1 MNKLFKVKPLIVAI
15 VSGLSAM
22 TVAGSAGATTDTL
35 VISNTSSDIQVSSGE
50 SYTSITVTDTGVIA
64 GANDGIYNN
73 GTITTITNNNL
84 LGAGY
89 YGIRSSGSI
98 GTINNLGTL
107 SSDRAYALYNTG
119 TIDALNNS
127 GTISAVWG
135 YTILNNGTINSIN
148 NSGTISAGT
157 TSSNVLN
164 NMGTIGSITNTGT
177 IKGDITSSSSL
188 DFIGGTGSTIGT
200 LTGYTA
206 DESTPVIGTINLS
219 SGDLTLSSG
228 NMLLNDNVTLSSGS
242 FNNTSANLY
251 ISNPITI
258 TGNYTQSASSSLNF
272 NVASDAVTTG
282 SLSSDSGYGRLI
294 VNGAVTLAS
303 GSSVNLV
310 SQGYAF
316 AAGQRYV
323 VIDASDAAN
332 TQYNEGT
339 LKYNASG
346 FTGTVKGS
354 ATTDSSSG
362 DKLLV
367 LNLSAAQTTTPTTP
381 TTPTTS
387 TTPTTPTTQ
396 SWEPTIGNAISS
408 LNGLQNYT
416 GVSNAGLLNLYNASL
431 AINSVGEANRVGEQL
446 SPGMNASAANAASTA
461 TFDMLNVIGSRISAT
476 QFAWR
481 NGKSG
486 IAAGDESLNNAVWG
500 QTFGGRANQ
509 GNTGEMSGYK
519 ATYGGLVLGAD
530 RAINDNWRLGGAL
543 SYTSTNIKGNSSFN
557 GSNAYVNS
565 WGLTAY
571 ASYLAPDWY
580 TNLYATAVTQRF
592 NTQRSVDLTGYSGIA
607 NGKFDGQ
614 QYAVKAEFG
623 YPLAVTQAF
632 TVTPLANLSYS
643 FMQQN
648 GYTES
653 NGNGAALRVDAAH
666 SDAIKSGLGAKFE
679 VTTST
684 PVGELTPYLQMLWYH
699 QYDNQ
704 PMKISSSYAAAI
716 DETGFTTR
724 GASPEK
730 DTGDFSVG
738 ATLVHSGTSSIT
750 AYYDISAAPHY
761 SNQSVSL
768 RFKQLF

>member
-1 MNKLFKVKPLIVAI
+1 MDKRFKVKPLMAAI
-15 VSGLSAM
+15 ASSLAAM
-22 TVAGSAGATTDTL
+22 TVASSAVAATDTL

-64 GANDGIYNN
+64 GLDDGIYNN

-89 YGIRSSGSI
+89 YGIRSSGDI
-98 GTINNLGTL
+98 GAINNLGTL

-119 TIDALNNS
+119 TIEALNNS
-127 GTISAVWG
+127 GTLSAGWG

-148 NSGTISAGT
+148 NSGTISAGS
-157 TSSNVLN
+157 TSTNVLN
-164 NMGTIGSITNTGT
+164 NTGTIGSITNTGT
-177 IKGDITSSSSL
+177 IKGDIASSSSL
-188 DFIGGTGSTIGT
+188 EFIGGTDSTIGI

-206 DESTPVIGTINLS
+206 DTDATVIGTINLS
-219 SGDLTLSSG
+219 SGDLTFISG

-242 FNNTSANLY
+242 LNNSGANLY

-258 TGNYTQSASSSLNF
+258 TGNYIQSANSSLNV
-272 NVASDAVTTG
+272 NVASNAITTG
-282 SLSSDSGYGRLI
+282 SLSNDSGYGRLN
-294 VNGAVTLAS
+294 VNGAVSLAS
-303 GSSVNLV
+303 GSSINLV
-310 SQGYAF
+310 NQGYAF

-323 VIDASDAAN
+323 VINASDAAN
-332 TQYNEGT
+332 TQYNAGT
-339 LKYNASG
+339 LNYKASG
-346 FTGTVKGS
+346 YTGTVNGNVV
-354 ATTDSSSG
+354 TDSSSG
-362 DKLLV
+362 DSLLV
-367 LNLSAAQTTTPTTP
+367 LNLSASQPPA
-381 TTPTTS
+381 TS
-387 TTPTTPTTQ
+387 TTPTTTSATLR
-396 SWEPTIGNAISS
+396 PTIGNAISS
-408 LNGLQNYT
+408 LNGLQKYS
-416 GVSNAGLLNLYNASL
+416 GVSDAGLLNLYNASL
-431 AINSVGEANRVGEQL
+431 AINSVREANKAGEQL
-446 SPGMNASAANAASTA
+446 SPGMNASAANAASA
-461 TFDMLNVIGSRISAT
+461 STFDMLNVIGSRISTT
-476 QFAWR
+476 QLAWR
-481 NGKSG
+481 NVKSG

-509 GNTGEMSGYK
+509 GNTAEMSGYK
-519 ATYGGLVLGAD
+519 ATYGGLVMGAD
-530 RAINDNWRLGGAL
+530 RSINDNWRLGGAL
-543 SYTSTNIKGNSSFN
+543 SYTSTNIKGNSNFN

-580 TNLYATAVTQRF
+580 TNFYATAVTQRF
-592 NTQRSVDLTGYSGIA
+592 KTQRSVDFSGYSGIA

-623 YPLAVTQAF
+623 YPLAVNQVF

-684 PVGELTPYLQMLWYH
+684 AVGELTPYLQMLWYH

-716 DETGFTTR
+716 DETGFITR

-738 ATLVHSGTSSIT
+738 ASLVHAGTSSIT
-750 AYYDISAAPHY
+750 AYYGISAAPHY